1 MNKVNSLKKI
11 AELTENDMR
20 VFLSLIFNEELT
32 YSKEEAIAEF
42 DNSIENTL
50 EESYFRHLI
59 EPKLRNVV
67 DEMIEKLTQR
77 KLNQEYE

>member
-1 MNKVNSLKKI
+1 
-11 AELTENDMR
+11 MR

-42 DNSIENTL
+42 DNSIENML

-59 EPKLRNVV
+59 GPKLRNVV